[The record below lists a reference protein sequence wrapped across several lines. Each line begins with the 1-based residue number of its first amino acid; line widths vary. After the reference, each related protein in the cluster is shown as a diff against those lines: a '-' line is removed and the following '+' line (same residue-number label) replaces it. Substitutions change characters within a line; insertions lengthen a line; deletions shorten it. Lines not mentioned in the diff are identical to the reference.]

1 MIPFSSL
8 SSIPV
13 PIPGLLVNLNSIR
26 RHANEAG
33 LPSAIK
39 IDQNDRHD
47 KADLCGP
54 LIPNRSDVRF
64 QTSWVL
70 STASG
75 VCTRLSVWNHTQ
87 SQLPSLF
94 PATFVALHFIDM
106 ASREADKP
114 LLLSAIL
121 ESKDEVAIIRLFFL
135 IFFSRYRSW
144 KYCWRC
150 KATILFFVT
159 QCGGQRR

>member
-39 IDQNDRHD
+39 IDRHD
-47 KADLCGP
+47 KADLYGP

-64 QTSWVL
+64 QT
-70 STASG
+70 
-75 VCTRLSVWNHTQ
+75 
-87 SQLPSLF
+87 
-94 PATFVALHFIDM
+94 
-106 ASREADKP
+106 
-114 LLLSAIL
+114 LLSL
-121 ESKDEVAIIRLFFL
+121 EYSLWCMHEVVRVKSHSESTPISLPRDLRSSSL
-135 IFFSRYRSW
+135 YRYGESR
-144 KYCWRC
+144 
-150 KATILFFVT
+150 
-159 QCGGQRR
+159 GGQTVTT